1 MDKAQ
6 TNPFKGLRAYAREDS
21 GTLFGRERDLTV
33 IYDRLFSG
41 RTTLLFAGSGA
52 GKTSFLRAR
61 LMPEAESRQCA
72 VFYHG
77 QWSTGEPLAA
87 LCRAVQPAEPL
98 KMAAV
103 AGGGDARTRVVKG
116 SPPTLAQS
124 FAQRGAKPTILILD
138 HFEEVFHNHSWRSYF
153 ERFIDALCEVI
164 NQASLH
170 VRVLFSMREEFLG
183 ELSAFDNRIPD
194 LFNNYYRLKH
204 PNEDDAKEIIR
215 QTCAL
220 AGAQVNESGLKQ
232 LIDDLSLV
240 ERAAAAGTA
249 SAPVPPS
256 HRLHRDFVFLP
267 YVQVVCRQ
275 LWEETQSLP
284 AAPFL
289 SGYRPGMAGKVLNTF
304 CREKLSNLDDEQKKT
319 VAATLEYLVSR
330 QGAKV
335 PCELRNLASLTRES
349 PSEIET
355 ALNRL
360 SDEDTRILR
369 VTRAADGS
377 KWFELYHDLYA
388 PVLRQWKH
396 DFEAETQDQE
406 QKRSRQLVGEAELF
420 LRATAAMFEDEKGS
434 PAADS
439 AATLSLWARL
449 VERQGDR
456 GGAARLLQRVLAV
469 QEERL
474 GESHPDVALTL
485 AHLARLVKPAKAER
499 MLRRALQIQESTLG
513 PEHESV
519 AVALID
525 LAKLLRGQHREVS
538 AEPLLR
544 RALCIQERALGAE
557 HPDVISL
564 VSELTSLLR
573 TLGRDAEANALFRR
587 AVDTTDKPRD
597 DELGKWIRV
606 RAAEISQD
614 RKFRRLMAPI
624 EDLLTRLRD
633 VASSSE
639 ETLRDWH
646 DATIL
651 LAVEILDGRIDFAR
665 HIDPSSYWRL
675 EEDSWLQDVKHSKAY
690 GIWLDRGG
698 GTDLQKEIEDYIRAD
713 EQVRA
718 RLLDPAIK
726 ATIDEFAPVHAYL
739 NRRYI
744 TNEEL
749 DSEKSGTAK
758 LVGLKAFRFWQA
770 TGASEIENWNR
781 AERYCKLFY
790 GNIIPAVTRKSLD
803 HVRAVL
809 AALEIPRGIERAD
822 VAVNCFEMAIAI
834 YFLDPAAVSAA
845 LGRPSSDA

>member
-6 TNPFKGLRAYAREDS
+6 SNPFKGLRPYAADDA
-21 GTLFGRERDLTV
+21 GKLFGRERDLTV

-41 RTTLLFAGSGA
+41 RTTLLFAASGA
-52 GKTSFLRAR
+52 GKTSFLQAR
-61 LMPEAESRQCA
+61 LVPEAESKRCA

-77 QWSTGEPLAA
+77 RWSTEEPLPA
-87 LCRAVQPAEPL
+87 LCRAVQASAPL

-103 AGGGDARTRVVKG
+103 AGGGDTLARIAKG
-116 SPPTLAQS
+116 SPTDLVKCFEQ
-124 FAQRGAKPTILILD
+124 QDRKPAILILD
-138 HFEEVFHNHSWRSYF
+138 HFEELFHSHSGRSSF
-153 ERFIDALCEVI
+153 NRSIEALCDVI
-164 NQASLH
+164 NRPSLQ

-183 ELSAFDNRIPD
+183 ELSVFDNRIPD

-204 PNEDDAKEIIR
+204 PSEEDAKEIIR

-220 AGAQVNESGLKQ
+220 ADTQVSESGLKQ
-232 LIDDLSLV
+232 LIDDLSLI

-249 SAPVPPS
+249 SAPAPPS
-256 HRLHRDFVFLP
+256 HRLRRDFVFLP

-275 LWEETQSLP
+275 LWEEAQSSA

-289 SGYRPGMAGKVLNTF
+289 SGYRPGMAAKVLNTF
-304 CREKLSNLDDEQKKT
+304 CREKLANLDDEQKKT
-319 VAATLEYLVSR
+319 VAAALEYLVSR

-335 PCELRNLASLTRES
+335 PCELRNLSSLTRES

-355 ALNRL
+355 ALDRL
-360 SDEDTRILR
+360 ADEDTRILR
-369 VTRAADGS
+369 ITRAADGS

-388 PVLRQWKH
+388 PVLRNWKH
-396 DFEAETQDQE
+396 DFEAEAQDQE
-406 QKRSRQLVGEAELF
+406 QKRSRQLVGQAELF

-456 GGAARLLQRVLAV
+456 GGAARLLQRVLAI
-469 QEERL
+469 QEAQL

-485 AHLARLVKPAKAER
+485 ARLARLVKPAKAER
-499 MLRRALQIQESTLG
+499 MLRRSLEIQESTLG

-525 LAKLLRGQHREVS
+525 LARLLRGQHREAS

-544 RALCIQERALGAE
+544 RALSIQERVLGPE

-564 VSELTSLLR
+564 VSELISLLR
-573 TLGRDAEANALFRR
+573 TLGKDADANAFFRR
-587 AVDTTDKPRD
+587 AVDTTEKPRD
-597 DELGKWIRV
+597 DELGNWIRL

-614 RKFRRLMAPI
+614 RKFRRLLAPI

-639 ETLRDWH
+639 ESSRDWH

-698 GTDLQKEIEDYIRAD
+698 GADAQKEVEDYVRAD

-718 RLLDPAIK
+718 RLQDPAIK
-726 ATIDEFAPVHAYL
+726 ATIEEFAPVRDYL

-749 DSEKSGTAK
+749 DSEKPGTAK
-758 LVGLKAFRFWQA
+758 LVSLKAFRFWQA
-770 TGASEIENWNR
+770 TGAGEIENWHR

-822 VAVNCFEMAIAI
+822 IAVNCFEMAIAI
-834 YFLDPAAVSAA
+834 YFLDPGVVAAA
-845 LGRPSSDA
+845 LGRS